1 MWREGS
7 TGSGQ
12 ALWPP
17 TKKGSGWPVPG
28 EKVGP
33 DSIWSTSLVPS
44 LVCPG
49 PCSEALSLL
58 VVSTA
63 AQLLPE
69 KNLRQSLLPKLTR
82 HPLLPSGQAGSVFPI
97 TRLTLELKWELQ
109 EPHRLTDFD
118 HAND

>member
-1 MWREGS
+1 MAKPCGHPPGRALVGLYQVRKWDQIV
-7 TGSGQ
+7 SGLQ
-12 ALWPP
+12 ACPP
-17 TKKGSGWPVPG
+17 P
-28 EKVGP
+28 
-33 DSIWSTSLVPS
+33 L

-49 PCSEALSLL
+49 PYSEALSLL

-82 HPLLPSGQAGSVFPI
+82 HPLPSGQAGNVFPI
-97 TRLTLELKWELQ
+97 TRVTLELKWGLQ